1 MDRIRQIIISVAL
14 SIILLTVG
22 SAGYMFIEG
31 WGFLD
36 ALYMTVITLATVGYQ
51 EVHSISPNGRI
62 FTVFL
67 ILLGVGYFLYVV
79 GNIIQ
84 FLVEGRIRSVLG
96 RHKLDHQINMLK
108 DHYIICG
115 YGRMGRALTRF
126 LVNRFLD
133 VVIIEK
139 NEERIPVMNDDGILY
154 LIGQATDREVL
165 KKAGIERAKGLI
177 TAVGTDADNVF
188 LVLTARQMNH
198 HIKIIARAILNAT
211 KDTLIAAGAN
221 KVISPYD
228 SGARLMS
235 HAILRPT
242 VLSFFEMA
250 FTDDNTDIQVEEI
263 TVSAK
268 SELVDKNLIES
279 GIRQKLNLIV
289 MVIKKHDSTMLFN
302 PGAETRLASDDI
314 LIVMGKLR
322 SIQALERMLA
332 PP

>member
-22 SAGYMFIEG
+22 SAGYMLIEG